1 MDIIIIPALYYT
13 KIIQTFIVQ
22 DTEIKVLGNSHSNY
36 KHLRVASV
44 Q

>member
-1 MDIIIIPALYYT
+1 MIVDFQVSV
-13 KIIQTFIVQ
+13 IIQTFIVQ

-36 KHLRVASV
+36 KHLKVASV